1 MLLSLVSVK
10 MKCLLWLFEAIF
22 LYNPYFVK
30 KSDLVELDA

>member
-10 MKCLLWLFEAIF
+10 MKYGFFEAIF
-22 LYNPYFVK
+22 VYNPYLVI